1 MLLETREIFCHLPLK
16 LDLLA
21 NSLYSEHP
29 FFGIIWVRNKRR
41 GLSMKWL
48 FKENKE
54 QNDLVLTI
62 EKAQYDKQVSDLVHY
77 LEAFQAM
84 KTDVIAVK
92 SDDHI
97 YLLKTDDII
106 AIEVDGDYLVIMTKE
121 KMFRMRERLY
131 KMKDRLPS
139 DYFVQVSKQSLINL
153 DHLQMM
159 EASFSGNM
167 LAILTNKIK
176 VIISRRYVK
185 NLEKAL
191 GL

>member
-1 MLLETREIFCHLPLK
+1 
-16 LDLLA
+16 
-21 NSLYSEHP
+21 
-29 FFGIIWVRNKRR
+29 
-41 GLSMKWL
+41 MKWL

-62 EKAQYDKQVSDLVHY
+62 EKAQYDKQVSDLVDY

-121 KMFRMRERLY
+121 KMFCMRERLY

-167 LAILTNKIK
+167 LAILTNKTK
-176 VIISRRYVK
+176 VIISRRYLK
-185 NLEKAL
+185 NLEEKL

>member
-1 MLLETREIFCHLPLK
+1 
-16 LDLLA
+16 
-21 NSLYSEHP
+21 
-29 FFGIIWVRNKRR
+29 
-41 GLSMKWL
+41 MKWQ
-48 FKENKE
+48 FKEKQGIDE
-54 QNDLVLTI
+54 IEVTI
-62 EKAQYDKQVSDLVHY
+62 EKKVYDSEVISLITY
-77 LEAFQAM
+77 LESYRLTKSDM
-84 KTDVIAVK
+84 LAVK
-92 SDDHI
+92 EADQIHFV
-97 YLLKTDDII
+97 KFDDII

-167 LAILTNKIK
+167 LAILTNKTK
-176 VIISRRYVK
+176 VIISRRYLK
-185 NLEKAL
+185 NLEEKL

>member
-1 MLLETREIFCHLPLK
+1 
-16 LDLLA
+16 
-21 NSLYSEHP
+21 
-29 FFGIIWVRNKRR
+29 
-41 GLSMKWL
+41 MKWL

-62 EKAQYDKQVSDLVHY
+62 EKAQYDKQVSDLVDY

-121 KMFRMRERLY
+121 KMFRMR
-131 KMKDRLPS
+131 
-139 DYFVQVSKQSLINL
+139 
-153 DHLQMM
+153 
-159 EASFSGNM
+159 
-167 LAILTNKIK
+167 
-176 VIISRRYVK
+176 
-185 NLEKAL
+185 
-191 GL
+191 